1 MIFLQKAG
9 TCATTLFVPIN
20 SKKKKIPSV
29 YTPYYSILVPYFN
42 IRMVGRLW
50 PTIVVTA
57 LITRLVAYPSLGVW
71 KRQNKCLSG
80 FNRCS
85 GPHGSLWWLP
95 GEFTLMENQRS
106 ATVEKTQEAKKSN
119 RKGWK
124 ETDRGQDQLH
134 SRTQVHKVTCVLIWR
149 DGYKLSRRQRS
160 EWVARWATRIVA

>member
-1 MIFLQKAG
+1 MIFFQKAG

-20 SKKKKIPSV
+20 SKKKIPSV

-50 PTIVVTA
+50 PTIMVTA

-71 KRQNKCLSG
+71 KRQNKCLCG

-95 GEFTLMENQRS
+95 GESEIIDQQLLKRHRRRRNQTEKDERKQTGAKINSTHAHKSTRS
-106 ATVEKTQEAKKSN
+106 RVSWYDVMDTNWAEGRAP
-119 RKGWK
+119 
-124 ETDRGQDQLH
+124 
-134 SRTQVHKVTCVLIWR
+134 SR
-149 DGYKLSRRQRS
+149 
-160 EWVARWATRIVA
+160 